1 MTQLF
6 KKAIAFTDIHFGN
19 KSNSTLFNDD
29 CLDFVNWAI
38 EQGKEQNADTCM
50 FLGDW
55 HHHRAAINVATLNYS
70 IKAIDA
76 LSKGFDQVI
85 FIPGNH
91 DEYYRDK
98 RDFNSVA
105 WIKNYSNIRIFND
118 VTVEGDVAIVPWLVG
133 DEHKTIKKLEAKY
146 MIGHL
151 ELPHFYMNAMVQ
163 MPDVGELKDKD
174 FQGIEHVFSGHFH
187 KRQTRGNITYMGNA
201 FPHNYSDAWDDDR
214 GVMVLEWGKD
224 PQYIA
229 WPNAPKYKTL
239 KLGQLLDS
247 PEKYLLDKTY
257 ARVML
262 DIEVSYEEANFIR
275 ENFMNQYPIRELSLI
290 QQKIEDTTVNENVP
304 INFESVDSIVFSQLK
319 AVESDFYD
327 KDLLMD
333 IYRNL

>member
-1 MTQLF
+1 
-6 KKAIAFTDIHFGN
+6 
-19 KSNSTLFNDD
+19 
-29 CLDFVNWAI
+29 
-38 EQGKEQNADTCM
+38 
-50 FLGDW
+50 
-55 HHHRAAINVATLNYS
+55 
-70 IKAIDA
+70 
-76 LSKGFDQVI
+76 
-85 FIPGNH
+85 
-91 DEYYRDK
+91 
-98 RDFNSVA
+98 
-105 WIKNYSNIRIFND
+105 
-118 VTVEGDVAIVPWLVG
+118 
-133 DEHKTIKKLEAKY
+133 